1 MQAPTTML
9 PMQGFRAAVTVARDA
24 DTVAEMLEQAGAVV
38 SRFEQGPRPSER
50 PVEGWLSELISGEV
64 TDVVLFSAQ
73 GVRMLYELARQIG
86 RDSAAIQALRG
97 VRIIA
102 QGGRTERAL
111 AELGLRPAVRAR
123 GRTEEGLLEALA
135 KVDMKGRVVA
145 LQPRDQ
151 GADKAIIQHLEG
163 AGAKVR
169 TRGRARPV
177 DEAAKELVE
186 RLIGGSFDGL
196 VLLDA
201 NEVGWLWDAA
211 IAEGHTGAL
220 REALAGVTIV
230 AGEPA
235 VVALRDRGVR
245 AHAAPHGVL
254 DGTERVED
262 FLALLRTVPAAE

>member
-1 MQAPTTML
+1 MQSTITVL
-9 PMQGFRAAVTVARDA
+9 PLQGFRAGVSAAPDA
-24 DTVAEMLEQAGAVV
+24 DTMSQLLAGAGALV

-50 PVEGWLSELISGEV
+50 PIEGWLSELISGEV

-86 RDSAAIQALRG
+86 RESAALQALRA

-111 AELGLRPAVRAR
+111 AEIGLRAAVKAR
-123 GRTEEGLLEALA
+123 GRTEEGLVEALS
-135 KVDMKGRVVA
+135 KVDLNGRVVA
-145 LQPRDQ
+145 LQPRDLA
-151 GADKAIIQHLEG
+151 ADAPLIAYLES

-177 DEAAKELVE
+177 DDAAKALVE
-186 RLIGGSFDGL
+186 ELIAGSYDGL
-196 VLLDA
+196 VLLDG
-201 NEVGWLWDAA
+201 NEVSWLWDAA

-230 AGEPA
+230 GGEAA

-245 AHAAPHGVL
+245 AHTAPHGVL
-254 DGTERVED
+254 DGSERLED
-262 FLALLRTVPAAE
+262 LLPLLRTAPAAE